1 MTISRPSSRDP
12 ALELDPTRFHPIIL
26 TPYGEWWRWGNNAEH
41 NDFMS
46 NVAHSDDG
54 APDYDIEA
62 QLARSQ
68 VTHHAALDLKY

>member
-54 APDYDIEA
+54 PQIMISKHNLHDHKSHTM
-62 QLARSQ
+62 Q
-68 VTHHAALDLKY
+68 H